1 MNKVNLVSGIGCSLV
16 AAGST
21 AGAIVLALRLKKIHK
36 NAWQRSVAHVYID
49 EKEDVANE
57 LIISGFI
64 GLSASNALNYTIKA
78 INAFK
83 NLK

>member
-21 AGAIVLALRLKKIHK
+21 AGAIILAVRLNKIHK
-36 NAWQRSVAHVYID
+36 NEWQRAIAKVHVD

-57 LIISGFI
+57 LIVSGFI
-64 GLSASNALNYTIKA
+64 GLSAANAFNYTVKA

>member
-1 MNKVNLVSGIGCSLV
+1 MNKINLLSGIGCSLI

-21 AGAIVLALRLKKIHK
+21 AGAIVLAVRLKKIHQ
-36 NAWQRSVAHVYID
+36 NEWQRSIAKVHVD

-64 GLSASNALNYTIKA
+64 GLSASNALNYTVKA
-78 INAFK
+78 INAFRH
-83 NLK
+83 LK

>member
-1 MNKVNLVSGIGCSLV
+1 MNKTNLISGIGCSLV

-21 AGAIVLALRLKKIHK
+21 AGAIILAVRLKKIHQ
-36 NAWQRSVAHVYID
+36 NEWMRSIAKVHVD

-57 LIISGFI
+57 LIIGGFI